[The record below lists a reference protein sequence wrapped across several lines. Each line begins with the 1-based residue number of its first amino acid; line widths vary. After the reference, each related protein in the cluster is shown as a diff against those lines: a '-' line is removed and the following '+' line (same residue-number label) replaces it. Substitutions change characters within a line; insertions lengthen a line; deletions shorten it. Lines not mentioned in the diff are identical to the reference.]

1 MKKHNNIK
9 VGGHE
14 SPQPEVLP
22 KPKILPQEPGAPG
35 LPDEDEVWGVP
46 EPKVIPKPKA

>member
-1 MKKHNNIK
+1 MKNIK
-9 VGGHE
+9 AGGSN

-22 KPKILPQEPGAPG
+22 KPKTVPQTPV

-46 EPKVIPKPKA
+46 KPKVIPKPKA